1 MFFERFDRI
10 HDALFCSSWSTFGFQ
25 HLFQVGSRILSTD
38 PWGGADRGGYCVS
51 PQDNTTHNIS
61 IPAGIG
67 GSVIS
72 ARHDTSHISFDAGIV
87 MVMI

>member
-1 MFFERFDRI
+1 MFFERFDGI
-10 HDALFCSSWSTFGFQ
+10 HDALFCSSWSTFRFQ
-25 HLFQVGSRILSTD
+25 HLFQAGSRILSTD
-38 PWGGADRGGYCVS
+38 PWGVLTEGDIAS
-51 PQDNTTHNIS
+51 PHRITPFTTYRS
-61 IPAGIG
+61 PAGIG

>member
-1 MFFERFDRI
+1 MMPCSVRAGRLSASGTFLRREAEFCQQILGEVLTEGDIAFPHRI
-10 HDALFCSSWSTFGFQ
+10 TPF
-25 HLFQVGSRILSTD
+25 
-38 PWGGADRGGYCVS
+38 
-51 PQDNTTHNIS
+51 TTYRS
-61 IPAGIG
+61 PAGIG